1 MSKDT
6 KFSEEEMK
14 KIKSVQNSYMGVQQ
28 AFGQLE
34 INRLRLEQQLDSTIK
49 ASDELRNKF
58 TDIQKEEQSLIE
70 ELNTKYGDGTLD
82 LESGTFVPNKS
93 K

>member
-14 KIKSVQNSYMGVQQ
+14 KIKEVQNSYINVQQ

-34 INRLRLEQQLDSTIK
+34 VNRLRLEQQLDSTLK
-49 ASDELRNKF
+49 ASDDLRNKF
-58 TDIQKEEQSLIE
+58 NDIQKDEQSLIE
-70 ELNTKYGDGTLD
+70 DLNTKYGDGTLD
-82 LESGTFVPNKS
+82 LDSGTFTSNKS
-93 K
+93 E

>member
-1 MSKDT
+1 MAKDT

-14 KIKSVQNSYMGVQQ
+14 KIKEVQNSYIGVQH

-34 INRLRLEQQLDSTIK
+34 VNRLRLEQQLDSTLK
-49 ASDELRNKF
+49 ASDDLRNKF
-58 TDIQKEEQSLIE
+58 NDIQKDEQSLIE

-82 LESGTFVPNKS
+82 LDSGTFTPNKS
-93 K
+93 E

>member
-1 MSKDT
+1 MAKDT

-14 KIKSVQNSYMGVQQ
+14 KIKEVQNSYIGVQH

-34 INRLRLEQQLDSTIK
+34 VNRLRLEQQLDSTLK
-49 ASDELRNKF
+49 ASDDLRNKF
-58 TDIQKEEQSLIE
+58 NDIQKDEQSLIE

-82 LESGTFVPNKS
+82 LDSGTFTSNKS
-93 K
+93 E